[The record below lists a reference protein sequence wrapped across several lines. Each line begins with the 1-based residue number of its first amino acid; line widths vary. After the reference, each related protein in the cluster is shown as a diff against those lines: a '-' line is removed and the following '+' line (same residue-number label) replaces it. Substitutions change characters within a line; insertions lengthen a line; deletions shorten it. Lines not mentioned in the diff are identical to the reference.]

1 MNPIPARAGWQWIV
15 RGAALFR
22 QQPAELATLVFAYLF
37 LLLGLSIIPILG
49 QIVPAILVP
58 AFSMAFMQACVE
70 IEQGRRV
77 YPNLLLVGF
86 RSPAVRSL
94 LLLGVLYM
102 LAAMLVMGVSMLIEG
117 GVLIKLF
124 SGDKDLDEE
133 AMRNAGLA
141 LLLVAVVYTP
151 VMMGFW
157 FAAPLVA
164 WKKMGVGK
172 ALFFSFFAVKRAGK
186 AFLVYGL
193 AWALILTL
201 LPAFI
206 TGLVSLL
213 TDSALAAAV
222 LLMPLSVGMVV
233 AMYCSFYPMYRDIF
247 GDDDSDKTAI
257 EEVSVEPAAEMK
269 SDMPA
274 EPESK
279 VEPDNHPPA

>member
-1 MNPIPARAGWQWIV
+1 
-15 RGAALFR
+15 
-22 QQPAELATLVFAYLF
+22 
-37 LLLGLSIIPILG
+37 
-49 QIVPAILVP
+49 
-58 AFSMAFMQACVE
+58 
-70 IEQGRRV
+70 
-77 YPNLLLVGF
+77 
-86 RSPAVRSL
+86 
-94 LLLGVLYM
+94 M
-102 LAAMLVMGVSMLIEG
+102 LAAMLVMGVSMLVEG

-124 SGDKDLDEE
+124 NGDKDLDEE

-141 LLLVAVVYTP
+141 LLLAAAVYTP

-201 LPAFI
+201 LPAFV

-257 EEVSVEPAAEMK
+257 EEVSAEAAAEMK
-269 SDMPA
+269 SDIPTES
-274 EPESK
+274 EPK
-279 VEPDNHPPA
+279 VEPENHPPA